1 MDTSMADYRGF
12 TNLSPGEL
20 FFWVSVDVVSKHFVG
35 LVTSTVNL
43 AAAAMLLAGDNNIYV
58 PGKLGGATYGTS
70 RASLWCRKYIK
81 NFTLSRPV
89 PTLVGGPNPF
99 KVKIRTTNNL
109 AAAIGRTIPV
119 VGWVIVGSD
128 IGLIMWKAVNKYNNI
143 VKKEDRIW

>member
-1 MDTSMADYRGF
+1 M
-12 TNLSPGEL
+12 
-20 FFWVSVDVVSKHFVG
+20 SVDVVSKHFVG

-58 PGKLGGATYGTS
+58 PGKLGGAKYGTS

-128 IGLIMWKAVNKYNNI
+128 IGLIIWKAVNKYNNI

>member
-1 MDTSMADYRGF
+1 M
-12 TNLSPGEL
+12 
-20 FFWVSVDVVSKHFVG
+20 SVDVVSKHFVG

-43 AAAAMLLAGDNNIYV
+43 AAAAILLAGDNNIYV